1 MWLYRCHLE
10 FSSLV
15 TSRKVQ
21 INKFL
26 LNTREQY
33 SIDVQIIDTCNT
45 ELVFYYSH
53 TDGVRHKAVSGC
65 GNVFTH
71 LNRK

>member
-45 ELVFYYSH
+45 ELVFITATQMAYVTKLFQVAGTYLH
-53 TDGVRHKAVSGC
+53 T
-65 GNVFTH
+65 
-71 LNRK
+71 

>member
-45 ELVFYYSH
+45 ELVFITATQMAYVTKLFQVAGTY
-53 TDGVRHKAVSGC
+53 
-65 GNVFTH
+65 
-71 LNRK
+71 